1 VQDLVAKKVD
11 GIAVSPSNAAA
22 MAVALQAAKDAGI
35 PVLSWA
41 PNYHFRP
48 SDKVQKHPKKPGFSG
63 FFVALWSGSV
73 RRRLLA
79 SGNFVG
85 IPVGTLAKRPTFAQ
99 ARYQQMPL
107 TDTQIKGLRP
117 AQSPAKHSDGGGLH
131 LLVSPAGGKLWR
143 LSYRYDGK
151 QKTLAFGAYPAV
163 SLSDA
168 RRKRDDAKRL
178 LASAVD
184 PAQQAKVERTNRL
197 IANTNTFA
205 AIADE
210 FLAKAER
217 EGKADATL
225 IKKRWLL
232 GMAKADLGERPIA
245 EISAAEILAPLR
257 QVEGQGNYETAR
269 RLRAVIGQ
277 VFRYAIAT
285 ARAENDP
292 TFGLKGALTA
302 PTVTH
307 RAALTDRQAFG
318 GLLRAVWGYEGTA
331 ETRAALQLM
340 TLLYPRPGELRQAEW
355 NEFDLDG
362 GIWAIPATRAKMRRE
377 HKKPMPMPAVAI
389 LRELH
394 KLTGH
399 GRLVFPSIQSPLRPM
414 SENTLN
420 AALRRMG
427 FTSAEASAHGFRATA
442 STLLNESGKWLPDA
456 IEAELA
462 HVGADEVRRAY
473 HRAAYWDERVKMA
486 EWWAGEIDAMRNS

>member
-1 VQDLVAKKVD
+1 
-11 GIAVSPSNAAA
+11 
-22 MAVALQAAKDAGI
+22 
-35 PVLSWA
+35 
-41 PNYHFRP
+41 
-48 SDKVQKHPKKPGFSG
+48 
-63 FFVALWSGSV
+63 
-73 RRRLLA
+73 
-79 SGNFVG
+79 
-85 IPVGTLAKRPTFAQ
+85 
-99 ARYQQMPL
+99 MPL

-117 AQSPAKHSDGGGLH
+117 AQSPTKHSDGGGLH
-131 LLVSPAGGKLWR
+131 LLVSPTGGKLWR
-143 LSYRYDGK
+143 LSYRHGGK

-178 LASAVD
+178 LANAVD
-184 PAQQAKVERTNRL
+184 PAQQARIEKTNRL
-197 IANTNTFA
+197 FASTNTFGT
-205 AIADE
+205 IADE

-225 IKKRWLL
+225 TKKRWLL
-232 GMAKADLGERPIA
+232 GMAKADLGARPIA

-302 PTVTH
+302 PVVTH
-307 RAALTDRQAFG
+307 RAALTDRKAFG
-318 GLLRAVWGYEGTA
+318 GLLRALWAYEGMA

-340 TLLYPRPGELRQAEW
+340 ALLYPRPGELRQAEW
-355 NEFDLDG
+355 TEFDLDAG
-362 GIWAIPATRAKMRRE
+362 VWTIPAARMKMRRE
-377 HKKPMPMPAVAI
+377 HRKPLPALAVAI
-389 LRELH
+389 LRDLY

-399 GRLVFPSIQSPLRPM
+399 GRLAFPSVQSALRPM

-420 AALRRMG
+420 SALRRMG
-427 FTSAEASAHGFRATA
+427 FSSAEASAHGFRATA
-442 STLLNESGKWLPDA
+442 STLLNETGMWQADA

-473 HRAAYWDERVKMA
+473 HRASYWDERVKMA
-486 EWWAGEIDAMRNS
+486 AWWVGEIEAMRNSTATTLPHVAR